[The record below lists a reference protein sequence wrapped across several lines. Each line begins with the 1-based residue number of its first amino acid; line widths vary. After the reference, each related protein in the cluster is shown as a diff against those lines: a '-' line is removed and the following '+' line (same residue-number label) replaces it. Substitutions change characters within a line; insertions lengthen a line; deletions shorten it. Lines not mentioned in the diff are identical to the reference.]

1 MREFRG
7 MEMVDF
13 LKVIVR
19 KLGLEVDGDDV
30 VVDSSVER
38 FKAVGIIQGM
48 IRHFEERPIITYHD
62 TSS

>member
-38 FKAVGIIQGM
+38 FKAVGIFQGM
-48 IRHFEERPIITYHD
+48 IRHFEGRPIITYYD
-62 TSS
+62 TSP